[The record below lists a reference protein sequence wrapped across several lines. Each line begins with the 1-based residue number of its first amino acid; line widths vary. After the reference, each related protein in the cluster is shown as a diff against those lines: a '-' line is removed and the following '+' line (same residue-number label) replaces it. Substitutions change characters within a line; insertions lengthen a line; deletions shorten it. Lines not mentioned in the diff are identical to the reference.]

1 MKTHT
6 KNLTICAVMIA
17 LATVLSELLKLFDS
31 PFGGGVTLFSMVP
44 ILAIGLL
51 FGGKDHST
59 VMYATKKIEKLK
71 VTNKDMNIQLT
82 ELTKQCRNA
91 LPKGEN

>member
-1 MKTHT
+1 MF
-6 KNLTICAVMIA
+6 LCR
-17 LATVLSELLKLFDS
+17 D
-31 PFGGGVTLFSMVP
+31 
-44 ILAIGLL
+44 ILGESYPAIGLI